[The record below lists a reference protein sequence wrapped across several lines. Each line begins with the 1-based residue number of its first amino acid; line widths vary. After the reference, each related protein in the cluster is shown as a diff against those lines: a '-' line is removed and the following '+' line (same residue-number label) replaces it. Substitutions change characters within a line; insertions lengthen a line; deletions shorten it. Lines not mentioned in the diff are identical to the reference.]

1 MGFHMTFSRRDILKT
16 TGATL
21 SMIALPPALAQ
32 SPARASDLKLRASA
46 FSQAIR
52 PGVRSDVWGFNGSV
66 PGPVLRFRK
75 GDLARIAVTND
86 LPAKASTTVHWH
98 GIRVPNAMDGVPQ
111 VTQVPIPV
119 GETFTYEFRVPD
131 SGTYWYHPHQMS
143 FEQVAR
149 GMYGTL
155 IVEEEKPIDV
165 DREVLWVLSDFKLGP
180 SGRQV
185 EDFGRMQDLG
195 GGGRLGNI
203 FALNGRQ
210 TGREN
215 RLLVRSNERIRLR
228 LVNTATARIFLL
240 DFRGQKPM
248 VVSYDGQGVE
258 PHPLPQGLLLLG
270 PGMRTDLILDCEG
283 TPGQTFPV
291 IDRRDKGY
299 QIATLAFERKPPL
312 RSRPLG
318 GALRVESN
326 GFTEPDMA
334 KLTEHFIVFE
344 GGMLGKPAIGLVD
357 GKPLKVPEIM
367 QQHGLHWTMN
377 YVAEHEH
384 AMLHTPMFNFRKGEH
399 IALKMINETEFEH
412 PMHLHGH
419 SFRVLRV
426 NDRPTRF
433 KEWRDT
439 VMVAPRGT
447 VDIAFV
453 AENPGEWMFHCHI
466 LEHAAGGMMG
476 TVAVE

>member
-1 MGFHMTFSRRDILKT
+1 VMLSRRDILKT

-21 SMIALPPALAQ
+21 SMIALPPVLAQ
-32 SPARASDLKLRASA
+32 SAPDQGAIKLRASA
-46 FSQAIR
+46 FSQSIR
-52 PGVRSDVWGFNGSV
+52 TGVRSDVWGFNGSV
-66 PGPVLRFRK
+66 PGPVLRFRR
-75 GDLARIAVTND
+75 GEQARIVVTND
-86 LPAKASTTVHWH
+86 LPGNNTTTVHWH

-111 VTQVPIPV
+111 VTQSPIPV
-119 GETFTYEFRVPD
+119 GETFTYEFPVTD

-149 GMYGTL
+149 GMYGAI
-155 IVEEEKPIDV
+155 IVQEDKPLEV
-165 DREVLWVLSDFKLGP
+165 DRELLWILSDFKLEPG
-180 SGRQV
+180 GRQV
-185 EDFGRMQDLG
+185 QDFGRMQDLG
-195 GGGRLGNI
+195 GGGRLGNV

-210 TGREN
+210 AGRDN
-215 RLLVRSNERIRLR
+215 RLAVRSGERIRLR

-240 DFRGQKPM
+240 DFRGQKPI

-258 PHPLPQGLLLLG
+258 PHPLPQGLLLLA
-270 PGMRTDLILDCEG
+270 PGMRTDLILDCDG
-283 TPGQTFPV
+283 SPGQSFPV

-299 QIATLAFERKPPL
+299 QIATIAYDRKPAV

-318 GALRVESN
+318 SSLQIESN
-326 GFTEPDMA
+326 QLIEPDPA
-334 KLTEHFIVFE
+334 KLVEHFILFE
-344 GGMLGKPAIGLVD
+344 GGLLGKPAIGLVD

-367 QQHGLHWTMN
+367 QEHGLHWTMN

-384 AMLHTPMFNFRKGEH
+384 AMLHTPMFTFKKGEH
-399 IALKMINETEFEH
+399 VALKMVNETEFEH

-419 SFRVLRV
+419 FFRVLRV

-439 VMVAPRGT
+439 VMVGPRGS
-447 VDIAFV
+447 VDVAFV
-453 AENPGEWMFHCHI
+453 ANNPGEWMFHCHI